1 MKRVSRLQNDC
12 SKCFVC
18 GKGGELHP
26 HHIFNG
32 AFRKKSEEDGYVVW
46 VHNLPCHRSIHD
58 NAAKAMALKRIAQE
72 DYELTHTREE
82 FMRRY
87 RKNYESDS

>member
-1 MKRVSRLQNDC
+1 MFKSVIQIDN

-32 AFRKKSEEDGYVVW
+32 AFKKKSEEDGYIIY
-46 VHNLPCHRSIHD
+46 VHNIPCHQQIHSVSGE
-58 NAAKAMALKRIAQE
+58 AMYYKKYAQKH
-72 DYELTHTREE
+72 YEKTHTREE
-82 FMRRY
+82 FLERY
-87 RKNYESDS
+87 KKNYLWNY